1 MRRFSGLWAV
11 IQEARADNVTGEAAK
26 VAYYFFLSLWPLL
39 LGLFAFT
46 GIFGGEPAFD
56 WIMGWIRSVLPEDAT
71 RFVATYVRR
80 ITVEERPDMLS
91 LGILLTLWSGSNIF
105 AALADGLNVIY
116 DVEEDRPWWKRR
128 ALSLGLL
135 MAGTVL
141 ITAGSTAVLAGNEI
155 AARVGIDQAVALL
168 RYPVAFTALTAFLWL
183 VYFFL
188 PAREQSVAKRYI
200 MFGGLVGAS
209 LWLMVTSAFKQY
221 VANFGQYH
229 SYGIVGA
236 VIVLLLWLYLTAL
249 AILIGGEVAVS
260 LEQGI
265 HSRHANRKSKRRPKK
280 RTEARATE
288 A

>member
-1 MRRFSGLWAV
+1 M
-11 IQEARADNVTGEAAK
+11 QEARADNVTGEAAK

-56 WIMGWIRSVLPEDAT
+56 WIMAWIRSVLPEDAT

-80 ITVEERPDMLS
+80 ITAEERPDMLS

-155 AARVGIDQAVALL
+155 AARLGIDQAVALL

-183 VYFFL
+183 VYFFM

-209 LWLMVTSAFKQY
+209 LWLIVTSAFKLY
-221 VANFGQYH
+221 VANFGEYH

-265 HSRHANRKSKRRPKK
+265 HRRHADRESKRRPKK